1 MLVVNEKIRIRL
13 KELRFSFSR
22 SSGAGG
28 QNVNKV
34 NSKATLRWD
43 VLGSPSLPDDVRD
56 RFLRSYSRRISAD
69 GELVLSSQRFRD
81 QGRNVA
87 DCLEKLRA
95 MLTEVAVPRRPRKR
109 TRPTRAAVERG
120 LTGKQHA
127 SAKKKQRRRVRPG
140 EDD

>member
-1 MLVVNEKIRIRL
+1 MLEVGRRIHIPLR
-13 KELRFSFSR
+13 ELGFTFAR

-43 VLGSPSLPDDVRD
+43 VAGSPSLPDDVRE
-56 RFLRSYSRRISAD
+56 RFHSRFARRITRE
-69 GELVLSSQRFRD
+69 GELVLTSQRFRD

-95 MLTEVAVPRRPRKR
+95 MLAEVATRPRRRRATKPSRASRERRLRHK
-109 TRPTRAAVERG
+109 RAASER
-120 LTGKQHA
+120 
-127 SAKKKQRRRVRPG
+127 KQRRRPPSS
-140 EDD
+140 DD